1 MEARSSHCG
10 RNKKNFKIVQM
21 RYLITGGCGFLGSN
35 LAAKVLKNGDELI
48 VFDNLYRTGTE
59 LNLQWLKTLGE
70 FKFYHSDIRSYND
83 VEFAIR
89 ESKPD
94 VIFHLAGQVAMS
106 TSLENPRFDFE
117 VNVIG
122 GNNILEVVRKFSPN
136 TIVTYSSTNKVY
148 GDLEW
153 IDYEETETRYLAKG
167 YEKGFDEIVPLD
179 FQSPYGCSKGA
190 TDQYMLDYAKM
201 FGIKTIVFR
210 HSSIFGGR
218 QYATADQ
225 GWIGWFVK
233 QALDIKN
240 NNLKEPFTIS
250 GTGKQV
256 RDVLFGDDLID
267 CYFAAIN
274 AIDITQGKVYNI
286 GGGIENSLSLLELFS
301 LLEKELNIKMNYK
314 ELPWR
319 KSDQKVFVADVSLAN
334 KDFGWSPKISSK
346 EGVRRMI
353 QWVNQSK

>member
-1 MEARSSHCG
+1 M
-10 RNKKNFKIVQM
+10 K
-21 RYLITGGCGFLGSN
+21 YLITGGCGFLGSN
-35 LAAKVLKNGDELI
+35 LAAEILKLGDELF

-59 LNLQWLKTLGE
+59 QNLEWLKKQGK

-83 VEFAIR
+83 VEYAVR
-89 ESKPD
+89 DSKPD

-117 VNVIG
+117 INVLG
-122 GNNILEVVRKFSPN
+122 GNNLLEAVRKFSPD

-153 IDYEETETRYLAKG
+153 VDYEETPKRYLAKG
-167 YEKGFDEIVPLD
+167 FDNGFNEAVPLD

-190 TDQYMLDYAKM
+190 TDQYMIDYSKM
-201 FGIKTIVFR
+201 FGLRTIVFR

-218 QYATADQ
+218 QFATADQ

-240 NNLKEPFTIS
+240 GKMKEPFTIS

-256 RDVLFGDDLID
+256 RDVLFGDDLTA
-267 CYFAAIN
+267 CYFAAIKN
-274 AIDITQGKVYNI
+274 IDKSKGHAYNI
-286 GGGIENSLSLLELFS
+286 GGGMDNSLSLLELFNF
-301 LLEKELNIKMNYK
+301 LEEELDIDMKYQQ
-314 ELPWR
+314 LDWR
-319 KSDQKVFVADVSLAN
+319 KSDQKVFVADITKA
-334 KDFGWSPKISSK
+334 KDTFDWSPKITK
-346 EGVRRMI
+346 REGLVKMI
-353 QWVNQSK
+353 DWVNQGA